1 MPKADFLSRL
11 RARVKGVGMAQTVH
25 GRIALS

>member
-11 RARVKGVGMAQTVH
+11 RARVKGAGMQQTAH
-25 GRIALS
+25 GRVALG